1 MVKENMSKV
10 QKLTVSAM
18 VMALYVV
25 VLYFTQS
32 FSFGAYQIRIATALY
47 ALAYLFPFLVLPL
60 GFANF
65 IANFLFGGLGLLDW
79 FGGCFVGIIVT
90 AIIVLIRRKGWS
102 RWLMILPIILV
113 PGLGVPSYLS
123 YLLHVPY
130 SVLATSLCIGQ
141 SVPAVCG
148 VVLVNVLQR
157 ALYPTSIPRTM
168 RPKCWRLSRTS
179 IRTMTILSSSTA
191 RSSPACAR

>member
-141 SVPAVCG
+141 SVPAV
-148 VVLVNVLQR
+148 
-157 ALYPTSIPRTM
+157 
-168 RPKCWRLSRTS
+168 
-179 IRTMTILSSSTA
+179 
-191 RSSPACAR
+191 

>member
-79 FGGCFVGIIVT
+79 FGGCFVGIIIT
-90 AIIVLIRRKGWS
+90 EIIVLIRRKGWS

-113 PGLGVPSYLS
+113 PGLGVSSYLS

-157 ALYPTSIPRTM
+157 ALYPKAT
-168 RPKCWRLSRTS
+168 K
-179 IRTMTILSSSTA
+179 A
-191 RSSPACAR
+191 

>member
-1 MVKENMSKV
+1 MVKENMSKI

-102 RWLMILPIILV
+102 RWQMILPIILV
-113 PGLGVPSYLS
+113 PGLGVSSYLS

-157 ALYPTSIPRTM
+157 ALYPKATKAS
-168 RPKCWRLSRTS
+168 
-179 IRTMTILSSSTA
+179 
-191 RSSPACAR
+191 

>member
-102 RWLMILPIILV
+102 LWLMILPIILV
-113 PGLGVPSYLS
+113 PGLGVSSYLS

-157 ALYPTSIPRTM
+157 ALYPKATKAS
-168 RPKCWRLSRTS
+168 
-179 IRTMTILSSSTA
+179 
-191 RSSPACAR
+191 

>member
-10 QKLTVSAM
+10 QTLTVSAM

-25 VLYFTQS
+25 VRYFTQS

-157 ALYPTSIPRTM
+157 ALYPKAT
-168 RPKCWRLSRTS
+168 K
-179 IRTMTILSSSTA
+179 A
-191 RSSPACAR
+191 

>member
-157 ALYPTSIPRTM
+157 ALYPKAT
-168 RPKCWRLSRTS
+168 
-179 IRTMTILSSSTA
+179 
-191 RSSPACAR
+191 

>member
-32 FSFGAYQIRIATALY
+32 FSFSAYQIRIATALY

-157 ALYPTSIPRTM
+157 ALYPKAT
-168 RPKCWRLSRTS
+168 K
-179 IRTMTILSSSTA
+179 A
-191 RSSPACAR
+191 

>member
-10 QKLTVSAM
+10 QKLTLSAM

-157 ALYPTSIPRTM
+157 ALYPKAT
-168 RPKCWRLSRTS
+168 K
-179 IRTMTILSSSTA
+179 A
-191 RSSPACAR
+191 N

>member
-1 MVKENMSKV
+1 MVKENMIKV

-157 ALYPTSIPRTM
+157 ALYPKAT
-168 RPKCWRLSRTS
+168 K
-179 IRTMTILSSSTA
+179 A
-191 RSSPACAR
+191 

>member
-65 IANFLFGGLGLLDW
+65 IAIFLFGGLGVLDW

-157 ALYPTSIPRTM
+157 ALYPKAT
-168 RPKCWRLSRTS
+168 K
-179 IRTMTILSSSTA
+179 A
-191 RSSPACAR
+191 

>member
-65 IANFLFGGLGLLDW
+65 IANFLVGGLGLLDL
-79 FGGCFVGIIVT
+79 FGGCCVGIIVT

-157 ALYPTSIPRTM
+157 ALYPKATKAS
-168 RPKCWRLSRTS
+168 
-179 IRTMTILSSSTA
+179 
-191 RSSPACAR
+191 

>member
-113 PGLGVPSYLS
+113 RSRRTELS
-123 YLLHVPY
+123 E
-130 SVLATSLCIGQ
+130 
-141 SVPAVCG
+141 
-148 VVLVNVLQR
+148 
-157 ALYPTSIPRTM
+157 
-168 RPKCWRLSRTS
+168 LSA
-179 IRTMTILSSSTA
+179 A
-191 RSSPACAR
+191 RSVFCTRHQPVHRSVRTCGLRCRSGERTAACTVSQGN

>member
-25 VLYFTQS
+25 VLYFTPS

-157 ALYPTSIPRTM
+157 ALYPKATKAS
-168 RPKCWRLSRTS
+168 
-179 IRTMTILSSSTA
+179 
-191 RSSPACAR
+191 

>member
-47 ALAYLFPFLVLPL
+47 ALATCFRSWFLPL

-148 VVLVNVLQR
+148 VF
-157 ALYPTSIPRTM
+157 
-168 RPKCWRLSRTS
+168 W
-179 IRTMTILSSSTA
+179 
-191 RSSPACAR
+191 

>member
-113 PGLGVPSYLS
+113 PGLGVSSYLS

-130 SVLATSLCIGQ
+130 SVLATSLCIRQ

-157 ALYPTSIPRTM
+157 ALYPKAT
-168 RPKCWRLSRTS
+168 K
-179 IRTMTILSSSTA
+179 A
-191 RSSPACAR
+191 

>member
-113 PGLGVPSYLS
+113 PGLGVSSYLS

-157 ALYPTSIPRTM
+157 VLYPKAT
-168 RPKCWRLSRTS
+168 K
-179 IRTMTILSSSTA
+179 A
-191 RSSPACAR
+191 

>member
-60 GFANF
+60 CFANF

-157 ALYPTSIPRTM
+157 ALYPKATKAS
-168 RPKCWRLSRTS
+168 
-179 IRTMTILSSSTA
+179 
-191 RSSPACAR
+191 

>member
-1 MVKENMSKV
+1 MSKV

-60 GFANF
+60 AFANL
-65 IANFLFGGLGLLDW
+65 IAKFLFGRLGLLDW

-113 PGLGVPSYLS
+113 PGLGVSSYLS

-157 ALYPTSIPRTM
+157 ALYPKAT
-168 RPKCWRLSRTS
+168 K
-179 IRTMTILSSSTA
+179 A
-191 RSSPACAR
+191 

>member
-1 MVKENMSKV
+1 MVKENVSKV

-157 ALYPTSIPRTM
+157 ALYPKAT
-168 RPKCWRLSRTS
+168 K
-179 IRTMTILSSSTA
+179 A
-191 RSSPACAR
+191 

>member
-113 PGLGVPSYLS
+113 PGLGVSSYLR

-157 ALYPTSIPRTM
+157 ALYPKAT
-168 RPKCWRLSRTS
+168 K
-179 IRTMTILSSSTA
+179 A
-191 RSSPACAR
+191 

>member
-130 SVLATSLCIGQ
+130 SVLATSLCTV
-141 SVPAVCG
+141 SPYLRSAV
-148 VVLVNVLQR
+148 
-157 ALYPTSIPRTM
+157 SF
-168 RPKCWRLSRTS
+168 W
-179 IRTMTILSSSTA
+179 
-191 RSSPACAR
+191 

>member
-1 MVKENMSKV
+1 MLPGETRSLHQG
-10 QKLTVSAM
+10 QKFLLSQNGHAQ
-18 VMALYVV
+18 L
-25 VLYFTQS
+25 L
-32 FSFGAYQIRIATALY
+32 G
-47 ALAYLFPFLVLPL
+47 LAQL
-60 GFANF
+60 GT
-65 IANFLFGGLGLLDW
+65 GGLPGHH
-79 FGGCFVGIIVT
+79 VT

-157 ALYPTSIPRTM
+157 ALYPKAT
-168 RPKCWRLSRTS
+168 K
-179 IRTMTILSSSTA
+179 A
-191 RSSPACAR
+191 

>member
-157 ALYPTSIPRTM
+157 ALYPKAT
-168 RPKCWRLSRTS
+168 K
-179 IRTMTILSSSTA
+179 A
-191 RSSPACAR
+191 N

>member
-65 IANFLFGGLGLLDW
+65 IANFLFGGLSLLDW

-157 ALYPTSIPRTM
+157 ALYPKATKAS
-168 RPKCWRLSRTS
+168 
-179 IRTMTILSSSTA
+179 
-191 RSSPACAR
+191 

>member
-157 ALYPTSIPRTM
+157 ALYPKATKVS
-168 RPKCWRLSRTS
+168 
-179 IRTMTILSSSTA
+179 
-191 RSSPACAR
+191 

>member
-10 QKLTVSAM
+10 QQLTVSAM

-32 FSFGAYQIRIATALY
+32 YSFGAYQIRIATALY

-157 ALYPTSIPRTM
+157 ALYPKAT
-168 RPKCWRLSRTS
+168 K
-179 IRTMTILSSSTA
+179 A
-191 RSSPACAR
+191 

>member
-79 FGGCFVGIIVT
+79 FGGCFVGIIVA

-157 ALYPTSIPRTM
+157 ALYPKATKAS
-168 RPKCWRLSRTS
+168 
-179 IRTMTILSSSTA
+179 
-191 RSSPACAR
+191 

>member
-123 YLLHVPY
+123 YLRHVPY

-157 ALYPTSIPRTM
+157 ALYPKAT
-168 RPKCWRLSRTS
+168 K
-179 IRTMTILSSSTA
+179 A
-191 RSSPACAR
+191 

>member
-113 PGLGVPSYLS
+113 PGLGVSSYLS

-157 ALYPTSIPRTM
+157 ALYPKATKS
-168 RPKCWRLSRTS
+168 
-179 IRTMTILSSSTA
+179 
-191 RSSPACAR
+191 

>member
-130 SVLATSLCIGQ
+130 SVLATSQCIGQ

-157 ALYPTSIPRTM
+157 ALYPKAT
-168 RPKCWRLSRTS
+168 K
-179 IRTMTILSSSTA
+179 A
-191 RSSPACAR
+191 

>member
-10 QKLTVSAM
+10 QKLTISAM

-157 ALYPTSIPRTM
+157 TLYPKAT
-168 RPKCWRLSRTS
+168 K
-179 IRTMTILSSSTA
+179 A
-191 RSSPACAR
+191 

>member
-25 VLYFTQS
+25 ELYFTQS

-113 PGLGVPSYLS
+113 PGLGVSSYLS

-157 ALYPTSIPRTM
+157 ALYPKAT
-168 RPKCWRLSRTS
+168 K
-179 IRTMTILSSSTA
+179 A
-191 RSSPACAR
+191 

>member
-47 ALAYLFPFLVLPL
+47 ELAYLFPFLVLPL

-157 ALYPTSIPRTM
+157 ALYPKAT
-168 RPKCWRLSRTS
+168 K
-179 IRTMTILSSSTA
+179 A
-191 RSSPACAR
+191 

>member
-1 MVKENMSKV
+1 MVKENMSKA
-10 QKLTVSAM
+10 QKLTLSAM
-18 VMALYVV
+18 IMALYIV

-113 PGLGVPSYLS
+113 PGLGVSSYLS

-157 ALYPTSIPRTM
+157 ALYPKATKAS
-168 RPKCWRLSRTS
+168 
-179 IRTMTILSSSTA
+179 
-191 RSSPACAR
+191 